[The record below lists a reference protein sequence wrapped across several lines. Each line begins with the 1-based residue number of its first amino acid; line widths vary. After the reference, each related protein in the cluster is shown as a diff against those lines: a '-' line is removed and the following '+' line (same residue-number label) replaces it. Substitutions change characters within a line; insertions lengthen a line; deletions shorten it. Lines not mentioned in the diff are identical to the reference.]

1 MFETDAISEIKVK
14 FKFLK
19 RLNSE
24 LVRGTKMGQISQ
36 EVRLLCTYLRAKKFK
51 WWVHLTNLW

>member
-19 RLNSE
+19 QLNSE
-24 LVRGTKMGQISQ
+24 LVNGAKMGQKISR
-36 EVRLLCTYLRAKKFK
+36 EVRILQF
-51 WWVHLTNLW
+51 